1 MAVFGRSIDVEIVHA
16 PGTVEEKRWST
27 TMGGDLATKA
37 LFHPVDRVVTGDEV
51 HASLFDEPRVIS
63 SVNPVT
69 TLDGTVSHWEARMTP
84 LSRWQLEAGHLF
96 TRKAATGVQIFIS
109 HSSEDHEVA
118 KRLTDLLRSALKLSA
133 GSIRCTSVEGH
144 RLPGGADTAHQLK
157 REIREATTFI
167 GIVSPRSIK
176 SMYVL
181 FELGARWGAD
191 KHLVPL
197 LAPGARADQLVG
209 PMAGINALRGD
220 SRADLHQLVRELASD
235 LRLALEPAEAYE
247 RQLELVTLSPAVSAP
262 NASAPP
268 EASVDLLKNP
278 VDDTI
283 ANRPITVRAKQ
294 MGFHGN
300 VRRRPGAVFT
310 ITSEK
315 EFSNRWMERV
325 ADVRPLAAE
334 VLDGGRG
341 HLEKI
346 AATIAAANK
355 PLKVDLSLKKNEG
368 GTPGVHLL
376 ARNGTADPLPDVVV
390 CVRDIRLWNEELSA
404 FVTTSEVYGNELTFT
419 ELQVGQSTL
428 HPTRPVDVAFIR
440 AENNRIQI
448 TRHGSP
454 KKNGNPNIERYD
466 LRSYGIWQLSLRVR
480 SADGR
485 TIDQTVCL
493 SWDEGQV
500 FPEPCA
506 CPMNNDTAPI
516 LSIAPAPHSPVR

>member
-1 MAVFGRSIDVEIVHA
+1 
-16 PGTVEEKRWST
+16 
-27 TMGGDLATKA
+27 
-37 LFHPVDRVVTGDEV
+37 
-51 HASLFDEPRVIS
+51 
-63 SVNPVT
+63 
-69 TLDGTVSHWEARMTP
+69 
-84 LSRWQLEAGHLF
+84 
-96 TRKAATGVQIFIS
+96 
-109 HSSEDHEVA
+109 
-118 KRLTDLLRSALKLSA
+118 
-133 GSIRCTSVEGH
+133 
-144 RLPGGADTAHQLK
+144 
-157 REIREATTFI
+157 
-167 GIVSPRSIK
+167 
-176 SMYVL
+176 MYVL

-310 ITSEK
+310 IT
-315 EFSNRWMERV
+315 
-325 ADVRPLAAE
+325 
-334 VLDGGRG
+334 
-341 HLEKI
+341 
-346 AATIAAANK
+346 NK

-390 CVRDIRLWNEELSA
+390 CVRDIRLWNQEFCA

-428 HPTRPVDVAFIR
+428 HPT
-440 AENNRIQI
+440 
-448 TRHGSP
+448 T
-454 KKNGNPNIERYD
+454 
-466 LRSYGIWQLSLRVR
+466 
-480 SADGR
+480 GR
-485 TIDQTVCL
+485 RR
-493 SWDEGQV
+493 
-500 FPEPCA
+500 F
-506 CPMNNDTAPI
+506 
-516 LSIAPAPHSPVR
+516 HSG